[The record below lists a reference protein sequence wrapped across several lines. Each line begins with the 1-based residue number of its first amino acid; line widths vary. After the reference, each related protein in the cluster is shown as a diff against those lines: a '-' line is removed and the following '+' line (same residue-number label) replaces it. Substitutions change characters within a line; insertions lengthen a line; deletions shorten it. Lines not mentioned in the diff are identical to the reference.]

1 MILLHKKKIIIF
13 HNRKTSGTSFSLLM
27 SLIASKGD
35 YFPFYPGQLI
45 VKKKILKKFKF
56 NKYQRFS
63 DIRFLITF
71 KNLTYNFLL
80 FFVKKLS
87 NKRYKKTNYK
97 FPYIV
102 YKDRYYLHTT
112 PGEFK
117 KNINLKIYKNYH
129 KFSVYRNFSDQIY
142 SMYNHFMQYEKLINY
157 EEWVNKNLE
166 NFYNSSLKFYKQDI
180 YYFNFHKMEESLKIF
195 CKKFNIKEKLPKY
208 YGSIKLRSNYSKYPK
223 ILSKKT
229 RNKINN
235 KEKIIYELVKDKL
248 LAK

>member
-35 YFPFYPGQLI
+35 YFPFYTGQLI

-56 NKYQRFS
+56 HKYQRFS
-63 DIRFLITF
+63 DIKFLITF

-80 FFVKKLS
+80 FFAKKID
-87 NKRYKKTNYK
+87 KKKYKKINYR
-97 FPYIV
+97 FPYII
-102 YKDRYYLHTT
+102 YKDRYYSHTT
-112 PGEFK
+112 PEDFK

-142 SMYNHFMQYEKLINY
+142 SMYNHFMQYQKFITY

-166 NFYNSSLKFYKQDI
+166 NFYKSSLKFYKKDFL
-180 YYFNFHKMEESLKIF
+180 YFNFHKMEQSLRIF
-195 CKKFNIKEKLPKY
+195 CIKFNIKKNLPKY
-208 YGSIKLRSNYSKYPK
+208 YGDIKLRSNYTKYPK

-229 RNKINN
+229 KKKIRN
-235 KEKIIYELVKDKL
+235 KEKIIYELVKNKL
-248 LAK
+248 LSK